1 MKIEYNQ
8 SDKILTIIF
17 IIYIILN
24 QNKIQNFSKLIKINS
39 DTKFFQIKSSFTKI
53 LNMG

>member
-24 QNKIQNFSKLIKINS
+24 QNKIQNFSKLIKINIES
-39 DTKFFQIKSSFTKI
+39 KLFQLKRIQTKI